1 MLTVE
6 GLRSRYGRI
15 EVLHGVD
22 LQVDSGEIVTVVGA
36 NGAGKTTLLR
46 CLSGVQPVSGGSISF
61 RGENLTAVP
70 AFRRVGHGL
79 TQSPEGRQIFTNLTV
94 EENLRLGAFLYA
106 DSRVGKDM
114 ADAFAM
120 FPILKEKRNLAA
132 GGLSGGQQQM
142 LAIARALMGRPSC
155 LLLDEPSMG
164 LAPILVAQIFDVVRG
179 LKALDVTVLLVEQN
193 AYGALKIADRGYVL
207 ETGRVTMSGSA
218 AELIADPRIREAY
231 LGI

>member
-1 MLTVE
+1 MLNVE

-22 LQVDSGEIVTVVGA
+22 LSVTSGETVVVVGA

-46 CLSGVQPVSGGSISF
+46 CLSGVQPVSGGEITF
-61 RGENLTAVP
+61 RGDTLTAVP
-70 AFRRVGHGL
+70 AHRRLRLGL
-79 TQSPEGRQIFTNLTV
+79 AQSPEGRQIFTNLSV
-94 EENLRLGAFLYA
+94 EENLRLGAFLFA
-106 DSRVGKDM
+106 DERVDR
-114 ADAFAM
+114 DLETAFAM
-120 FPILKEKRNLAA
+120 FPILREKRNLSA

-164 LAPILVAQIFDVVRG
+164 LAPILVAQIFEVVRE
-179 LKALDVTVLLVEQN
+179 LKSLDVTVLLVEQN
-193 AYGALKIADRGYVL
+193 AFGALKVADRGYVM
-207 ETGRVTMSGSA
+207 ETGRITIDGPA
-218 AELIADPRIREAY
+218 EELIADPRIREAY